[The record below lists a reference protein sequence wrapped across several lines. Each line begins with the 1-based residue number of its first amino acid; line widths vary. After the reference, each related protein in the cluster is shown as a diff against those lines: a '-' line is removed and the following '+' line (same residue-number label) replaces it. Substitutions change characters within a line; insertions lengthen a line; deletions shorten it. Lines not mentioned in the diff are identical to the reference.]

1 MKQATAKRKPATK
14 RTPSGRKPAA
24 RSTTAKS
31 TAGKAPAA
39 KPAAAK
45 SGPPVSLSKIGL
57 VILYVKDP
65 IASLAFYRDLLG
77 MTVVEESPG
86 WVQLDGGGTHLALHP
101 HPSIPADRGSACSWV
116 VFEVDD
122 VQGAHAALRDRGVA
136 FLCEPKQV
144 CGDEKKA
151 GLSADLKDPDGNPIS
166 IFGYVTRP

>member
-1 MKQATAKRKPATK
+1 MKQALMKKVAAKKKPATK
-14 RTPSGRKPAA
+14 RTPLA
-24 RSTTAKS
+24 R
-31 TAGKAPAA
+31 KAPT
-39 KPAAAK
+39 PAAAG
-45 SGPPVSLSKIGL
+45 SSAPVRLSKIGL

-77 MTVVEESPG
+77 MKVVEASPG

-122 VQGAHAALRDRGVA
+122 VRGTHRALCDRGVS

-166 IFGYVTRP
+166 IFGYVTGA

>member
-1 MKQATAKRKPATK
+1 MKPSTTTK
-14 RTPSGRKPAA
+14 KKPAA
-24 RSTTAKS
+24 KRRPSPS
-31 TAGKAPAA
+31 RPAGKAPAKA
-39 KPAAAK
+39 
-45 SGPPVSLSKIGL
+45 SPPVHLSKIGL

-101 HPSIPADRGSACSWV
+101 HPSIPADRGSAASWV

-122 VQGAHAALRDRGVA
+122 VHGTYRALRDRGVA

-166 IFGYVTRP
+166 IFGYVTAR